1 MRAYVDRAEGWQ
13 AYEEVQSWSGFD
25 RPAPATA
32 ETSPAQQA
40 SVWDRDEAFD
50 GVMAVLGGVIFAL
63 GGALTGLWLQL

>member
-25 RPAPATA
+25 RPTPATA
-32 ETSPAQQA
+32 EASTAQQA
-40 SVWDRDEAFD
+40 RVWDSDEAFD